1 MDFKE
6 YIAFLSTNALLGLGL
21 VENPVTGKKEK
32 NASLVRFTIEI
43 LDMLKEKTKGN
54 LDDEE
59 KKMLDATTAN
69 LKFQFLEMQKEPGT
83 ETSQGDEKRDGEKT
97 T

>member
-54 LDDEE
+54 LGDEE

-69 LKFQFLEMQKEPGT
+69 LKFQFLEMQKDPPADASGED
-83 ETSQGDEKRDGEKT
+83 ETSDGEKT
-97 T
+97 P

>member
-32 NASLVRFTIEI
+32 NPSLVKFTIEI

-69 LKFQFLEMQKEPGT
+69 LKFQFLEMEKENKT
-83 ETSQGDEKRDGEKT
+83 DTSEEKENGSGENT
-97 T
+97 P

>member
-21 VENPVTGKKEK
+21 VENPVTGKTEK

-69 LKFQFLEMQKEPGT
+69 LKFQFLEMKKEAGAEPSEG
-83 ETSQGDEKRDGEKT
+83 EEKRDGE
-97 T
+97 